1 MGNDTV
7 PCSFVY
13 MIMPIV
19 CVIMF
24 VPYSLIFHL
33 GQCQSEDYDSW
44 YDENAGLWKIMDIP
58 IFFWLFMIMTVIWY
72 TFVLKV
78 FCCGKN
84 SVRRLSM
91 NDSNQLPKYL
101 KPASVE
107 EVTLLFVNTTNCQN
121 TYLSVKYLSIYQM
134 SSYQMS

>member
-1 MGNDTV
+1 M
-7 PCSFVY
+7 
-13 MIMPIV
+13 V
-19 CVIMF
+19 CVIIF

-44 YDENAGLWKIMDIP
+44 CDENAGLWKIMDIP
-58 IFFWLFMIMTVIWY
+58 TFFWLFLIMTVIWY

-91 NDSNQLPKYL
+91 IDPNQLPKYL

-107 EVTLLFVNTTNCQN
+107 EGQTEDHEEPKII
-121 TYLSVKYLSIYQM
+121 YLHPYDYEIISK
-134 SSYQMS
+134 